1 MPCYKTSSEMA
12 DEMAHAI
19 KTAEEIYKKALIKA
33 ADHVIKKLNATVPH
47 EKLKGHMYRSK
58 VYKTAD
64 GSLNIKVY
72 CAGYVTFS
80 GNRKWFLTR
89 NFYTSKGVPA
99 PFLVKIFEFGR
110 SNSPFTIKPFF
121 RRAFNHQQIENII
134 LKEQKELS
142 KGLLGL

>member
-1 MPCYKTSSEMA
+1 MPRYKTSIEMA
-12 DEMAHAI
+12 NEMTYAI
-19 KTAEEIYKKALIKA
+19 KAAPGIFKKALEKA
-33 ADHVIKKLNATVPH
+33 ADHVIEKLNATVPH